1 MNIAN
6 GKKDGKVYSKQSG
19 SGGNKDKDNEKGK
32 GKESDKEKD
41 KDKDKDKD
49 KESSSKQRRSKMQS
63 FAPGDSTKSSGSS
76 KSDRL
81 DGTIL

>member
-6 GKKDGKVYSKQSG
+6 GKKDEKMNPKQPG
-19 SGGNKDKDNEKGK
+19 SGGNKDKENEKGK

-41 KDKDKDKD
+41 KDKDKDK
-49 KESSSKQRRSKMQS
+49 EASSKQKRSKIQS

-81 DGTIL
+81 DGMIL